1 MSTLAVQPEP
11 PSPDITA
18 DYATRI
24 QIDRSCRQTVLG
36 YYASAVAWLLIG
48 SLAALIT
55 SIKLHHPEFLGG
67 CEWIT
72 FGRIR
77 PVHLNTVVYG
87 WSSMVGIGTTLW
99 LEAPALQS
107 STAISHVTS
116 GDRDHL
122 ERRCSLGHI

>member
-1 MSTLAVQPEP
+1 MSAIAIP
-11 PSPDITA
+11 PGAPSEVTA
-18 DYATRI
+18 DYVTRV

-48 SLAALIT
+48 SLAALI
-55 SIKLHHPEFLGG
+55 SSVKMHHPEFLGG
-67 CEWIT
+67 YEWIT

-99 LEAPALQS
+99 LEARLCKVRLPHR
-107 STAISHVTS
+107 T
-116 GDRDHL
+116 
-122 ERRCSLGHI
+122 

>member
-1 MSTLAVQPEP
+1 VSTLAVQPEP

-18 DYATRI
+18 DYVTRV

-55 SIKLHHPEFLGG
+55 SIKMHHPELLGNY
-67 CEWIT
+67 EWIT

-77 PVHLNTVVYG
+77 PVHLKTVDYG
-87 WSSMVGIGTTLW
+87 G
-99 LEAPALQS
+99 
-107 STAISHVTS
+107 
-116 GDRDHL
+116 
-122 ERRCSLGHI
+122 